1 MPSAEEISAKL
12 IVKPT
17 TEKIKY
23 GYTLELSADTS
34 VVPEGTHIM
43 WSIDGKGFEMSVS
56 EDGIIC
62 SLESVAKG
70 KATVTAKIVDADGN
84 TVSDSDGNE
93 LVATQNLTSKAGI
106 FRKVAAFFKKL
117 FKSNMTI
124 R

>member
-1 MPSAEEISAKL
+1 MPR
-12 IVKPT
+12 
-17 TEKIKY
+17 
-23 GYTLELSADTS
+23 GRRQ
-34 VVPEGTHIM
+34 
-43 WSIDGKGFEMSVS
+43 
-56 EDGIIC
+56 
-62 SLESVAKG
+62 SLQ
-70 KATVTAKIVDADGN
+70 KIVDADGN